1 MTENS
6 PAIRPSLTFRSGGW
20 VIALAGVLVLL
31 ILAWAFA
38 GILMGHRPKGDGQ
51 SVDTYG
57 FDLSNLRTNGGAFV
71 ASGNPRDFFQSLD
84 QPQVLPGHEMLAYN
98 AKLRSKYV
106 VTADRVIGVEINGK
120 SRAYPLDVMN
130 VHEVVND
137 ELAGVPIAVTFSPL
151 CDSAIV
157 FDRRVNG
164 KPLQFGV
171 SGLLLDSNLV
181 MYDKQADVVTH
192 ISLDS
197 QDKKPATQVSMNA
210 DQSPLVSAA
219 PASSLWSQM
228 AGMAIAGPAGGT
240 TLAQIPNVNVC
251 TWKHWLATHPTTEV
265 ILPDAQDEKR
275 MKKISYSRYLLSSR
289 LEFPIGRK
297 ATTNTLINP
306 SSDKE
311 SSDAANHSAQSQ
323 TNSRLQINAQM
334 PTNMPN
340 EMPAKMPVIAITAG
354 GETRV
359 ITLREAADR
368 GADAPWNFVVGGV
381 PIVVVSQKDPAS
393 VLVGSSDATPIQVTP
408 CLWFVWQA
416 FHAPAAPDQVLMPSH
431 SVK

>member
-120 SRAYPLDVMN
+120 SRAYPLTVMN

-181 MYDKQADVVTH
+181 MYDKQPDVVAHT
-192 ISLDS
+192 SLNS
-197 QDKKPATQVSMNA
+197 QDAKPATQASMNA
-210 DQSPLVSAA
+210 DQSPPVSAA

-228 AGMAIAGPAGGT
+228 AAMAIAGPAVGT

-297 ATTNTLINP
+297 ATSNTLINP
-306 SSDKE
+306 SSD
-311 SSDAANHSAQSQ
+311 
-323 TNSRLQINAQM
+323 
-334 PTNMPN
+334 NMPSA
-340 EMPAKMPVIAITAG
+340 MPDKMPVIAITAG

-368 GADAPWNFVVGGV
+368 GAEAPWNFVVGGV

-393 VLVGSSDATPIQVTP
+393 VLVGSSDTTPIEVTP

-416 FHAPAAPDQVLMPSH
+416 FHAPTAPDQVLMPSH

>member
-6 PAIRPSLTFRSGGW
+6 PDIRPSLTFRSGGW

-106 VTADRVIGVEINGK
+106 VTADRVIGVEINGT
-120 SRAYPLDVMN
+120 SRAYPLNVMN

-181 MYDKQADVVTH
+181 MYDKQPDVVAQT
-192 ISLDS
+192 SLNS
-197 QDKKPATQVSMNA
+197 QDAKPAIQVSVNA
-210 DQSPLVSAA
+210 DQSPPVSV
-219 PASSLWSQM
+219 PSASSLWSQM
-228 AGMAIAGPAGGT
+228 AAMAIAGPAGGT

-275 MKKISYSRYLLSSR
+275 MKKISYSRYLLNSKV
-289 LEFPIGRK
+289 EFPIGRK

-306 SSDKE
+306 SLD
-311 SSDAANHSAQSQ
+311 
-323 TNSRLQINAQM
+323 
-334 PTNMPN
+334 NMPSA
-340 EMPAKMPVIAITAG
+340 MPDKMPVIAITAG

-393 VLVGSSDATPIQVTP
+393 VLVGSSDATPIEVTP

-416 FHAPAAPDQVLMPSH
+416 FHTPAAPDQVLMPSH

>member
-6 PAIRPSLTFRSGGW
+6 PDIRPSLTFRSGGW

-84 QPQVLPGHEMLAYN
+84 HPKVLPGHEMLAYN

-151 CDSAIV
+151 CDSALV

-181 MYDKQADVVTH
+181 MYDKQADVVEHTSLN
-192 ISLDS
+192 SLDA
-197 QDKKPATQVSMNA
+197 KPTTQVSMNA
-210 DQSPLVSAA
+210 DQSPPVSAA

-228 AGMAIAGPAGGT
+228 AGMAIAGPVGGT
-240 TLAQIPNVNVC
+240 TLTQIPNVNVC

-275 MKKISYSRYLLSSR
+275 MKKISYSRYLLNSKV
-289 LEFPIGRK
+289 EFPIGRK
-297 ATTNTLINP
+297 ATANTLINP
-306 SSDKE
+306 SSD
-311 SSDAANHSAQSQ
+311 
-323 TNSRLQINAQM
+323 
-334 PTNMPN
+334 NMPGA
-340 EMPAKMPVIAITAG
+340 MPDKMPVIAITAG

-359 ITLREAADR
+359 VTLREAADR

-393 VLVGSSDATPIQVTP
+393 VLVGSSDTTPIQVTP

-416 FHAPAAPDQVLMPSH
+416 FHTPTAPH
-431 SVK
+431 

>member
-120 SRAYPLDVMN
+120 SRAYPLTVMN

-181 MYDKQADVVTH
+181 MYDKQTDVVAQT
-192 ISLDS
+192 SLNS
-197 QDKKPATQVSMNA
+197 QDAKLATQVSMNA

-219 PASSLWSQM
+219 PSSSLWSQM
-228 AGMAIAGPAGGT
+228 AAMAIAGPAVGT

-297 ATTNTLINP
+297 AATNILTNP
-306 SSDKE
+306 SLD
-311 SSDAANHSAQSQ
+311 
-323 TNSRLQINAQM
+323 
-334 PTNMPN
+334 NMPAT
-340 EMPAKMPVIAITAG
+340 MPDKMPVIAITAG

-393 VLVGSSDATPIQVTP
+393 VLVGSSDARPIQVTP

>member
-120 SRAYPLDVMN
+120 SRAYPLNVMN

-181 MYDKQADVVTH
+181 MYDKQTDVVAHT
-192 ISLDS
+192 SLDP
-197 QDKKPATQVSMNA
+197 QDAKPATQASMNA
-210 DQSPLVSAA
+210 DQSPPVSAA

-228 AGMAIAGPAGGT
+228 AAMAIAGPAVGT

-297 ATTNTLINP
+297 ATSNTLINP
-306 SSDKE
+306 SSD
-311 SSDAANHSAQSQ
+311 
-323 TNSRLQINAQM
+323 
-334 PTNMPN
+334 NMPSA
-340 EMPAKMPVIAITAG
+340 MPDKMPVIAITAG

-368 GADAPWNFVVGGV
+368 GAEAPWNFVVGGV

-393 VLVGSSDATPIQVTP
+393 VLVGSSDTTPIEVTP

-416 FHAPAAPDQVLMPSH
+416 FHAPTAPDQVLMPSH

>member
-1 MTENS
+1 MSENS

-181 MYDKQADVVTH
+181 MYDKQVDVLTH
-192 ISLDS
+192 TSLNS
-197 QDKKPATQVSMNA
+197 QNAKPATQIGMNA
-210 DQSPLVSAA
+210 DQSLPVSAA

-228 AGMAIAGPAGGT
+228 AGMAIAGPAVDT
-240 TLAQIPNVNVC
+240 KLAQIPNVNVC

-297 ATTNTLINP
+297 ATTNTLTNP
-306 SSDKE
+306 SSDNTP
-311 SSDAANHSAQSQ
+311 A
-323 TNSRLQINAQM
+323 TM
-334 PTNMPN
+334 PD
-340 EMPAKMPVIAITAG
+340 KMPVIAITAG

-359 ITLREAADR
+359 VTLREAADR

-393 VLVGSSDATPIQVTP
+393 VLVGSSDTTPIQVTP
-408 CLWFVWQA
+408 CLWFVWQT
-416 FHAPAAPDQVLMPSH
+416 FHAPAAPDHVLMPSH

>member
-181 MYDKQADVVTH
+181 MYDKQPDVVAQT
-192 ISLDS
+192 SLNS
-197 QDKKPATQVSMNA
+197 QDAKPATQVSMNA
-210 DQSPLVSAA
+210 DQSSPVSAA

-275 MKKISYSRYLLSSR
+275 MKKISYSRYLLNSKV
-289 LEFPIGRK
+289 EFPIGRK

-306 SSDKE
+306 SSD
-311 SSDAANHSAQSQ
+311 
-323 TNSRLQINAQM
+323 
-334 PTNMPN
+334 NMPGA
-340 EMPAKMPVIAITAG
+340 MPDKMPVIAITAG
-354 GETRV
+354 GETLV

-393 VLVGSSDATPIQVTP
+393 VLVGSSDTTPIQVTP

-416 FHAPAAPDQVLMPSH
+416 FHTPAAPDQVLMPSH

>member
-1 MTENS
+1 MSQNS
-6 PAIRPSLTFRSGGW
+6 PAVRPSLTFRSGGW
-20 VIALAGVLVLL
+20 VIALACVLVLI

-38 GILMGHRPKGDGQ
+38 GIFIGRHPKGDGQ
-51 SVDTYG
+51 SVNTYG
-57 FDLSNLRTNGGAFV
+57 FDLSNLQTNGGAFV
-71 ASGNPRDFFQSLD
+71 ASGNSKDFLRSLD
-84 QPQVLPGHEMLAYN
+84 QPKVLPGHEMLAYN

-106 VTADRVIGVEINGK
+106 VTADRVIGVQINGK
-120 SRAYPLDVMN
+120 SRAYPLNLMN

-164 KPLQFGV
+164 KPLEFGV

-181 MYDKQADVVTH
+181 MYDKQPEVAA
-192 ISLDS
+192 
-197 QDKKPATQVSMNA
+197 QASMNPE
-210 DQSPLVSAA
+210 QSQSIAVTS
-219 PASSLWSQM
+219 ASSLWSQM
-228 AGMAIAGPAGGT
+228 AGKAIAGPALGK
-240 TLAQIPNVNVC
+240 TLAEIPNVNVC

-265 ILPDAQDEKR
+265 ILPDPQDEQR
-275 MKKISYSRYLLSSR
+275 MKSFSYSRYLLSPKVD
-289 LEFPIGRK
+289 FPIGRK
-297 ATTNTLINP
+297 TALNTLPNA
-306 SSDKE
+306 SSTNE
-311 SSDAANHSAQSQ
+311 SSDAANHSAPSQ
-323 TNSRLQINAQM
+323 TKSQLQINAEL
-334 PTNMPN
+334 PANSTA

-359 ITLREAADR
+359 VTLREAADR

-393 VLVGSSDATPIQVTP
+393 VFVGSSDGTPIQVTP

-416 FHAPAAPDQVLMPSH
+416 FHAPTAPH
-431 SVK
+431 

>member
-1 MTENS
+1 MSENS

-31 ILAWAFA
+31 ILVWAFA
-38 GILMGHRPKGDGQ
+38 GILMGHRPKGNGQ

-84 QPQVLPGHEMLAYN
+84 QPKVLPGHEMLAYN

-120 SRAYPLDVMN
+120 SRAYPLTVMN

-181 MYDKQADVVTH
+181 MYDKQADVVAHT
-192 ISLDS
+192 SLDP
-197 QDKKPATQVSMNA
+197 QDAKPATQVSMNT
-210 DQSPLVSAA
+210 DQSPPVSV
-219 PASSLWSQM
+219 PSASSLWRQM
-228 AGMAIAGPAGGT
+228 AATAIAGPAVGT
-240 TLAQIPNVNVC
+240 ALTQIPNVNVC

-306 SSDKE
+306 SLDKP
-311 SSDAANHSAQSQ
+311 A
-323 TNSRLQINAQM
+323 TM
-334 PTNMPN
+334 PD
-340 EMPAKMPVIAITAG
+340 KMPVIAITAG

-393 VLVGSSDATPIQVTP
+393 VLVRSSDATPIQVTP

>member
-181 MYDKQADVVTH
+181 MYDKQADVVAHTN
-192 ISLDS
+192 LDS
-197 QDKKPATQVSMNA
+197 QDAKPATQVSMNA
-210 DQSPLVSAA
+210 DKSPPVSAA

-228 AGMAIAGPAGGT
+228 AAMAIAGPAVGT

-306 SSDKE
+306 SL
-311 SSDAANHSAQSQ
+311 N
-323 TNSRLQINAQM
+323 
-334 PTNMPN
+334 NMPGS
-340 EMPAKMPVIAITAG
+340 MPDKMPVIAITAG

-393 VLVGSSDATPIQVTP
+393 VLVRSSDATPIQVTP
-408 CLWFVWQA
+408 CLSFAWQA

>member
-1 MTENS
+1 MSENS

-38 GILMGHRPKGDGQ
+38 GILMGHRPKGNGQ

-120 SRAYPLDVMN
+120 SRAYPLNVMN

-181 MYDKQADVVTH
+181 MYDKQADVVAHT
-192 ISLDS
+192 SLDS
-197 QDKKPATQVSMNA
+197 QNAKPATQVSMNA

-297 ATTNTLINP
+297 AATNILANP
-306 SSDKE
+306 SLD
-311 SSDAANHSAQSQ
+311 
-323 TNSRLQINAQM
+323 
-334 PTNMPN
+334 NMPAT
-340 EMPAKMPVIAITAG
+340 MPDKMPVIAITAG

>member
-1 MTENS
+1 MSENS

-181 MYDKQADVVTH
+181 MYDKQVDVLTH
-192 ISLDS
+192 TSLDS

-210 DQSPLVSAA
+210 DQSPPVSAA

-228 AGMAIAGPAGGT
+228 AGMAIAGPAVDT

-297 ATTNTLINP
+297 ATTNTLTNP
-306 SSDKE
+306 SSD
-311 SSDAANHSAQSQ
+311 
-323 TNSRLQINAQM
+323 
-334 PTNMPN
+334 NMPAT
-340 EMPAKMPVIAITAG
+340 MPDKMPVIAITAG

>member
-84 QPQVLPGHEMLAYN
+84 QPKVLPGHEMLAYN

-120 SRAYPLDVMN
+120 SRAYPLTVMN

-181 MYDKQADVVTH
+181 MYDKQADVVAHT
-192 ISLDS
+192 SLDP
-197 QDKKPATQVSMNA
+197 QDAKPATQVSMNT
-210 DQSPLVSAA
+210 DQSPPVSV
-219 PASSLWSQM
+219 PSASSLWSQM
-228 AGMAIAGPAGGT
+228 AATAIAGPAVGT
-240 TLAQIPNVNVC
+240 ALTQIPNVNVC

-306 SSDKE
+306 SVDNMSG
-311 SSDAANHSAQSQ
+311 A
-323 TNSRLQINAQM
+323 M
-334 PTNMPN
+334 PD
-340 EMPAKMPVIAITAG
+340 KMPVIAITAS

-393 VLVGSSDATPIQVTP
+393 VLVRSSDATPIEVTP

>member
-181 MYDKQADVVTH
+181 MYDKQPDVVAQT
-192 ISLDS
+192 SLNS
-197 QDKKPATQVSMNA
+197 QDAKPAIQVSVNT
-210 DQSPLVSAA
+210 DQSPPVSAA
-219 PASSLWSQM
+219 PALSLWSQM
-228 AGMAIAGPAGGT
+228 AAMAIAGPAVGT

-297 ATTNTLINP
+297 AATNILTNP
-306 SSDKE
+306 SLD
-311 SSDAANHSAQSQ
+311 
-323 TNSRLQINAQM
+323 
-334 PTNMPN
+334 NMPAT
-340 EMPAKMPVIAITAG
+340 MPDKMPVIAITAG

>member
-181 MYDKQADVVTH
+181 IYDKQADVVAQT
-192 ISLDS
+192 SLNS
-197 QDKKPATQVSMNA
+197 QDAKPATQVSMNA
-210 DQSPLVSAA
+210 DQSPPVSAA
-219 PASSLWSQM
+219 SASSLWSQM
-228 AGMAIAGPAGGT
+228 AAMAIAGPAVGT
-240 TLAQIPNVNVC
+240 TLTQIPNVNVC

-306 SSDKE
+306 SL
-311 SSDAANHSAQSQ
+311 N
-323 TNSRLQINAQM
+323 
-334 PTNMPN
+334 NMPGS
-340 EMPAKMPVIAITAG
+340 MPDKMPVIAITAG
-354 GETRV
+354 GETLV

-393 VLVGSSDATPIQVTP
+393 VLVGSSDATPIEVTP

>member
-120 SRAYPLDVMN
+120 SRAYPLNVMN

-181 MYDKQADVVTH
+181 MYDKQADVVEHT
-192 ISLDS
+192 SLNS
-197 QDKKPATQVSMNA
+197 QDAKPTTQVSMNA
-210 DQSPLVSAA
+210 DQLPSVSAA
-219 PASSLWSQM
+219 PALSLWSQM
-228 AGMAIAGPAGGT
+228 AAMAIAGPAVGT

-306 SSDKE
+306 SLD
-311 SSDAANHSAQSQ
+311 
-323 TNSRLQINAQM
+323 
-334 PTNMPN
+334 NMPSA
-340 EMPAKMPVIAITAG
+340 MPDKMPVIAITAG

-393 VLVGSSDATPIQVTP
+393 VLVGSIDTTPIEVTP

>member
-1 MTENS
+1 MSENS

-31 ILAWAFA
+31 ILVWAFA

-120 SRAYPLDVMN
+120 SRAYPLTVMN

-181 MYDKQADVVTH
+181 MYDKQADVVAHT
-192 ISLDS
+192 SLDP
-197 QDKKPATQVSMNA
+197 QDAKPATQVSMNT
-210 DQSPLVSAA
+210 DQSPPVSV
-219 PASSLWSQM
+219 PSASSLWSQM
-228 AGMAIAGPAGGT
+228 AATAIAGPAVGT
-240 TLAQIPNVNVC
+240 ALTQIPNVNVC

-306 SSDKE
+306 SLDKP
-311 SSDAANHSAQSQ
+311 A
-323 TNSRLQINAQM
+323 TM
-334 PTNMPN
+334 PD
-340 EMPAKMPVIAITAG
+340 KMPVIAITAG

-393 VLVGSSDATPIQVTP
+393 VLVRSSDATPIEVTP

>member
-192 ISLDS
+192 TSLDS

-210 DQSPLVSAA
+210 DQSPPVSAA

-228 AGMAIAGPAGGT
+228 AGMAIAGPAVDT

-297 ATTNTLINP
+297 AATNILTNP
-306 SSDKE
+306 SSD
-311 SSDAANHSAQSQ
+311 
-323 TNSRLQINAQM
+323 
-334 PTNMPN
+334 NMPGT
-340 EMPAKMPVIAITAG
+340 MPDKMPVIAITAG

-393 VLVGSSDATPIQVTP
+393 VLVGSSDTTPIEVTP

>member
-181 MYDKQADVVTH
+181 IYDKQADVVAQT
-192 ISLDS
+192 SLNS
-197 QDKKPATQVSMNA
+197 QDAKPATQVSMNA
-210 DQSPLVSAA
+210 DQSPPVSVAS
-219 PASSLWSQM
+219 ASSLWSQM
-228 AGMAIAGPAGGT
+228 AAMAIAGPAVGT
-240 TLAQIPNVNVC
+240 ALTQIPNVNVC

-306 SSDKE
+306 SLD
-311 SSDAANHSAQSQ
+311 
-323 TNSRLQINAQM
+323 
-334 PTNMPN
+334 NMPSA
-340 EMPAKMPVIAITAG
+340 MPDKMPVIAITAG

-393 VLVGSSDATPIQVTP
+393 VLVGSSDTTPIQVTP

-416 FHAPAAPDQVLMPSH
+416 FHAPTAPDQVLMPSH

>member
-1 MTENS
+1 MSENS

-181 MYDKQADVVTH
+181 MYDKQADVVEHT
-192 ISLDS
+192 SLNS
-197 QDKKPATQVSMNA
+197 QDAKPTTQVSMNA
-210 DQSPLVSAA
+210 DQLPSVSAA
-219 PASSLWSQM
+219 PALSLWSQM
-228 AGMAIAGPAGGT
+228 AAMAIAGPAVGT

-297 ATTNTLINP
+297 AATNILANP
-306 SSDKE
+306 SLD
-311 SSDAANHSAQSQ
+311 
-323 TNSRLQINAQM
+323 
-334 PTNMPN
+334 NMPAT
-340 EMPAKMPVIAITAG
+340 MPDKMPVIAITAG

>member
-1 MTENS
+1 MSENS

-84 QPQVLPGHEMLAYN
+84 QPKVLPGHEMLAYN

-120 SRAYPLDVMN
+120 SRAYPLNVMN

-181 MYDKQADVVTH
+181 MYDKQPDVVAQT
-192 ISLDS
+192 SLNS
-197 QDKKPATQVSMNA
+197 QDAKPATQVSVNA
-210 DQSPLVSAA
+210 DQSPPVSAA

-228 AGMAIAGPAGGT
+228 AAMAIAGPAVGT

-275 MKKISYSRYLLSSR
+275 MKKISYSRYLLNSKV
-289 LEFPIGRK
+289 EFPIGRK

-306 SSDKE
+306 SLD
-311 SSDAANHSAQSQ
+311 
-323 TNSRLQINAQM
+323 
-334 PTNMPN
+334 NMPSA
-340 EMPAKMPVIAITAG
+340 MPDKMPVIAITAG

-393 VLVGSSDATPIQVTP
+393 VLVGSSDTTPIEVTP

-416 FHAPAAPDQVLMPSH
+416 FHTPAAPDQVLMPSH

>member
-6 PAIRPSLTFRSGGW
+6 PDIRPSLTFRSGGW

-84 QPQVLPGHEMLAYN
+84 QPKVLPGHEMLAYN

-106 VTADRVIGVEINGK
+106 VTADRVIGVEINGT
-120 SRAYPLDVMN
+120 SRAYPLNVMN

-181 MYDKQADVVTH
+181 MYDKQPDVVAQT
-192 ISLDS
+192 SLNS
-197 QDKKPATQVSMNA
+197 QDAKPAIQVSVNA
-210 DQSPLVSAA
+210 DQSPPVSV
-219 PASSLWSQM
+219 PSASSLWSQM
-228 AGMAIAGPAGGT
+228 AAMAIAGPAGGT

-275 MKKISYSRYLLSSR
+275 MKKISYSRYLLNSKV
-289 LEFPIGRK
+289 EFPIGRK

-306 SSDKE
+306 SLD
-311 SSDAANHSAQSQ
+311 
-323 TNSRLQINAQM
+323 
-334 PTNMPN
+334 NMPSA
-340 EMPAKMPVIAITAG
+340 MPDKMPVIAITAG

-393 VLVGSSDATPIQVTP
+393 VLVGSSDATPIEVTP

-416 FHAPAAPDQVLMPSH
+416 FHTPAAPDQVLMPSH

>member
-106 VTADRVIGVEINGK
+106 VTTDRVIGVEINGK

-137 ELAGVPIAVTFSPL
+137 ELAGVPIVVTFSPL

-181 MYDKQADVVTH
+181 MYDKQADVVART
-192 ISLDS
+192 SLDS
-197 QDKKPATQVSMNA
+197 QDAKPATQVSMNA
-210 DQSPLVSAA
+210 DQSPPVSAA

-228 AGMAIAGPAGGT
+228 AAIAIAGPAVGT

-297 ATTNTLINP
+297 AATNILTNTSL
-306 SSDKE
+306 D
-311 SSDAANHSAQSQ
+311 
-323 TNSRLQINAQM
+323 
-334 PTNMPN
+334 NMPGT
-340 EMPAKMPVIAITAG
+340 MPDKMPVIAITAG

>member
-181 MYDKQADVVTH
+181 IYDKQADVVAQT
-192 ISLDS
+192 SLNS
-197 QDKKPATQVSMNA
+197 QDAKPATQVSMNA
-210 DQSPLVSAA
+210 DQSPPVSAA
-219 PASSLWSQM
+219 SASSLWSQM
-228 AGMAIAGPAGGT
+228 AAMAIAGPAVGT
-240 TLAQIPNVNVC
+240 ALTQIPNVNVC

-275 MKKISYSRYLLSSR
+275 MKKISYSRYLLNSKV
-289 LEFPIGRK
+289 EFPIGRK

-306 SSDKE
+306 SLD
-311 SSDAANHSAQSQ
+311 
-323 TNSRLQINAQM
+323 
-334 PTNMPN
+334 NMPSA
-340 EMPAKMPVIAITAG
+340 MPDKMPVIAITAG

-393 VLVGSSDATPIQVTP
+393 VLVGSSDATPIEVTP

>member
-181 MYDKQADVVTH
+181 MYDKQADVVEHT
-192 ISLDS
+192 SLNS
-197 QDKKPATQVSMNA
+197 QDAKPTTQVSMNA
-210 DQSPLVSAA
+210 DQLPSVSAA
-219 PASSLWSQM
+219 PALSLWSQM
-228 AGMAIAGPAGGT
+228 AAMAIAGPAVGT

-306 SSDKE
+306 SLD
-311 SSDAANHSAQSQ
+311 
-323 TNSRLQINAQM
+323 
-334 PTNMPN
+334 NMPSA
-340 EMPAKMPVIAITAG
+340 MPDKMPVIAITAG

-393 VLVGSSDATPIQVTP
+393 VLVGSSDTTPIQVTP

-416 FHAPAAPDQVLMPSH
+416 FHAPTAPDQVLMPSH